1 MTHGLTTR
9 APLERLRHRLVRVAT
24 PSGRGM
30 SGRLAASTAVATDKP
45 AVERRPP
52 PTALMRLINPLMR
65 RLVGRGR
72 AGNQILLLHY
82 VGRRS
87 GRHFDVPAGYHLIGG
102 VVSVFTNSGWRHNF
116 AGGRN
121 IEVTLRGVRQP
132 AQAALCDDPDEV
144 AEIYERLIEDLGTDR
159 AARRLGLRFNV
170 DRAPTRD
177 ELTDGI
183 RRSGLSIVRIYPH
196 PPARAEA

>member
-1 MTHGLTTR
+1 
-9 APLERLRHRLVRVAT
+9 
-24 PSGRGM
+24 
-30 SGRLAASTAVATDKP
+30 VATDKP
-45 AVERRPP
+45 AVERRHPP
-52 PTALMRLINPLMR
+52 NALMRLINPFMR
-65 RLVGRGR
+65 RLVGRDRLGS
-72 AGNQILLLHY
+72 QLLVLHY

-121 IEVTLRGVRQP
+121 IDSHPQRRPPTSPGGAVQRSGRGRP
-132 AQAALCDDPDEV
+132 HLSAA
-144 AEIYERLIEDLGTDR
+144 ER
-159 AARRLGLRFNV
+159 RRGHRSSSSSPGPHRFSV

-177 ELTDGI
+177 ELKDGI

-196 PPARAEA
+196 PSPCRNVTISGCDCEASSTP